1 LTILPRTIVYT
12 PAREAII
19 QGTTVVNERGGEDR
33 RDSIGRPNL
42 AVQTQPARK
51 PQRKQ
56 RHPLAQTRLAGDRK
70 REEWLTEVA
79 GQSSKEGWSR
89 EQAKIEVLKA
99 AAKALIAR
107 HITTEKSHEIVVSE
121 GLLAARPEVR
131 DHVPRLISLRDEA
144 WNKDPNF
151 LRAALHG
158 PSQMLVDLMRRQ
170 RRPNERHHA
179 ATVDAYLAYLRRRMA
194 A

>member
-1 LTILPRTIVYT
+1 VS
-12 PAREAII
+12 
-19 QGTTVVNERGGEDR
+19 ERDGKGR
-33 RDSIGRPNL
+33 LDSTGRPNL
-42 AVQTQPARK
+42 SGQTQPARK
-51 PQRKQ
+51 AQRK
-56 RHPLAQTRLAGDRK
+56 RDHPLAQTRLAGDRK
-70 REEWLTEVA
+70 REEWLIEVA
-79 GQSSKEGWSR
+79 NRSSKEIWSR
-89 EQAKIEVLKA
+89 ERAKIEVLKA
-99 AAKALIAR
+99 VAKALIGR
-107 HITTEKSHEIVVSE
+107 NITTEKSHEIVVSE